1 MRMIHK
7 QLIVIAGAV
16 PAFLTVLIVWRYS
29 PWLFAS
35 TRLPSDNTA
44 ERLGFAVHWLLIP
57 GLTLLAGVW
66 VAGRRGFMPDA
77 IEGTRTPSS
86 HSFEINL
93 RYNQNTVEQTV
104 LAVIAWTG
112 LALALPRDQLLL
124 IPGMA
129 ILFGVGRLTFWIG
142 YLLHPLGRAFGMV
155 LTALPTI
162 LAYLWLAS
170 RALTP

>member
-1 MRMIHK
+1 MIHK

-16 PAFLTVLIVWRYS
+16 PAFLTVLLVWKFAPR
-29 PWLFAS
+29 LFAQIQV
-35 TRLPSDNTA
+35 PSDNTSD
-44 ERLGFAVHWLLIP
+44 RLAFAVRWLLIP

-66 VAGRRGFMPDA
+66 IAGRRGFMPDA

-93 RYNQNTVEQTV
+93 RYNQNTLEQTV
-104 LAVIAWTG
+104 LAIIAWTG

-124 IPGMA
+124 IPAMEC
-129 ILFGVGRLTFWIG
+129 LFGFGRFAFWIG
-142 YLLHPLGRAFGMV
+142 YLLHPLARAFGMV

-162 LAYLWLAS
+162 LAYVWLVS
-170 RALTP
+170 RALIS